1 MPPAHLAG
9 HVPCIQHLPAWE
21 TPQQAG
27 AACQRIGH
35 TSSPPLFAD
44 FGNNHKCLLAFLAEN
59 WGQAM
64 QEGGGKHQEPA
75 SSLRSSPQQENAWKT
90 VHCAS
95 PRRKP
100 KKLAWGAVST
110 FMIGEVG
117 GLQAACYECA
127 WVHYSPS
134 MWACVNAGLSVG
146 VHLFGWIYS
155 VLVSVC
161 IAAQVMNAPIKI
173 QPEHLSL

>member
-64 QEGGGKHQEPA
+64 QEGGGKYQEPA

-100 KKLAWGAVST
+100 KKLAWGAVSA
-110 FMIGEVG
+110 FMMGEVG
-117 GLQAACYECA
+117 GVAGCMLWMRPGTLFTFHVSMRQCRAFCECA
-127 WVHYSPS
+127 FVWLDLLCPCFCVHSCTSNECAY
-134 MWACVNAGLSVG
+134 
-146 VHLFGWIYS
+146 
-155 VLVSVC
+155 
-161 IAAQVMNAPIKI
+161 
-173 QPEHLSL
+173 